1 MTGSLQR
8 SFASSKSCYHPL
20 KAKFSV
26 EVYFYSRFSVCLDD
40 NVAGG
45 GQQEDKVDHE
55 RPAVGP
61 AEEEDRTVA
70 EVEEDF
76 ARHNE

>member
-26 EVYFYSRFSVCLDD
+26 EVDIYSRFSVCLDD

-45 GQQEDKVDHE
+45 RQQEDQVDHE

-76 ARHNE
+76 TRHNE